1 MLKVL
6 PNRPRI
12 IGGKRAFALVVSQY
26 NAVYVQGL
34 VDHAA
39 NEILALMP
47 AANLVLHQVP
57 GAFEIPIVVQEIANR
72 KDGRVVDVIL
82 ALGVIIQGDTDH
94 ASHLG
99 RTVTDALMSIAL
111 RSRIPVIHE
120 VLSVK
125 DDAQARVR
133 CLEDK
138 YNRGTEA
145 ARTAIAIS
153 QLMAELKAAAEP

>member
-6 PNRPRI
+6 PNRPRM

-26 NAVYVQGL
+26 NALYVQGL

-57 GAFEIPIVVQEIANR
+57 GAFEIPIVVQELASLPDR
-72 KDGRVVDVIL
+72 RVDVIL

-94 ASHLG
+94 AEHLG
-99 RTVTDALMSIAL
+99 RTVTDALMQISL
-111 RSRIPVIHE
+111 RARIPIIHQ

-125 DDAQARVR
+125 DEAQARVR

-145 ARTAIAIS
+145 ARTAIAIT

>member
-6 PNRPRI
+6 ANRPRV

-26 NAVYVQGL
+26 NAHYVQGL

-57 GAFEIPIVVQEIANR
+57 GAFEIPIIVQELANR
-72 KDGRVVDVIL
+72 RDGRVDVIL
-82 ALGVIIQGDTDH
+82 ALGVIIQGATDH
-94 ASHLG
+94 AEHIG
-99 RTVTDALMSIAL
+99 RTVTDALMQIAL
-111 RSRIPVIHE
+111 RSRVPVIHH

-125 DDAQARVR
+125 DEAQARVR

-138 YNRGTEA
+138 FNRGTEA
-145 ARTAIAIS
+145 ARAAVAIS
-153 QLMAELKAAAEP
+153 QLMNELRAAAES

>member
-39 NEILALMP
+39 NEIMTLMP

-57 GAFEIPIVVQEIANR
+57 GAFEIPIVVQELATR
-72 KDGRVVDVIL
+72 QDGRVDVIL

-94 ASHLG
+94 AEHLG
-99 RTVTDALMSIAL
+99 RTVTEALMQISL
-111 RSRIPVIHE
+111 RSRVPVIHQ
-120 VLSVK
+120 VLSVR
-125 DDAQARVR
+125 DEAQARVR

>member
-6 PNRPRI
+6 ANRPRV

-26 NAVYVQGL
+26 NARYVQGL

-57 GAFEIPIVVQEIANR
+57 GAFEIPIVVQELANR
-72 KDGRVVDVIL
+72 RDGRVDVIL
-82 ALGVIIQGDTDH
+82 ALGVIIQGATDH
-94 ASHLG
+94 AEHIG
-99 RTVTDALMSIAL
+99 RTVTDALMQIAL
-111 RSRIPVIHE
+111 RSRIPVIHH

-125 DDAQARVR
+125 DEAQARVR

-138 YNRGTEA
+138 FNRGTEA
-145 ARTAIAIS
+145 ARAAIAIS